1 MGAEKGISS
10 LGKHCERFL
19 NGVSRSNLN
28 GEIDYLENPNKL
40 SNLAFS
46 FQLYL
51 AGKEAYGDFVRKIYV
66 RSLRYNLHVMPR
78 ATLIE
83 AGAQN
88 NTLEEEKNAM
98 EPLAAMLDKVLRN
111 SH

>member
-1 MGAEKGISS
+1 M
-10 LGKHCERFL
+10 
-19 NGVSRSNLN
+19 NGDI
-28 GEIDYLENPNKL
+28 EYLANPNKL
-40 SNLAFS
+40 GNLAFS

-51 AGKEAYGDFVRKIYV
+51 AGKENYGDFVRKIYV

-88 NTLEEEKNAM
+88 NTLQEELNAM
-98 EPLAAMLDKVLRN
+98 EPLASMLDKVLRKQE
-111 SH
+111 